1 MKSNLPTTEYLE
13 IKGML
18 SETMSMIQMLI
29 PQKASVSYLAETTG
43 KSRQSIRQFLINN
56 FEPEVDYWLEGG
68 KMYASQKAAITILT
82 RSSKWV
88 IYE

>member
-1 MKSNLPTTEYLE
+1 MNTLSNTTEYLE

-18 SETMSMIQMLI
+18 SELKRMIKMLI

-56 FEPEVDYWLEGG
+56 FEPEVDYYIDGG
-68 KMYASQKAAITILT
+68 KMYASQKAAITILM

-88 IYE
+88 IF

>member
-1 MKSNLPTTEYLE
+1 MENKLNPTEYLE

-18 SETMSMIQMLI
+18 SQLTYMIKMLI
-29 PQKASVSYLAETTG
+29 PQKASVSYLSDTTG

-68 KMYASQKAAITILT
+68 KMFASQKAVITILT
-82 RSSKWV
+82 RSSK
-88 IYE
+88 

>member
-1 MKSNLPTTEYLE
+1 MNTLSNTTEYLE

-18 SETMSMIQMLI
+18 SELKRMIKMLI

-56 FEPEVDYWLEGG
+56 FEPEVDYYIDGG
-68 KMYASQKAAITILT
+68 KMYASQKAAITILM
-82 RSSKWV
+82 RSSK
-88 IYE
+88 

>member
-1 MKSNLPTTEYLE
+1 MNTLSNTTEYLE

-18 SETMSMIQMLI
+18 SELKRMIKMLI

-56 FEPEVDYWLEGG
+56 FEPEVDYYIDGG
-68 KMYASQKAAITILT
+68 KMYATQKAAITILI
-82 RSSKWV
+82 RSSK
-88 IYE
+88 

>member
-1 MKSNLPTTEYLE
+1 MSYESSEYFE

-18 SETMSMIQMLI
+18 SDLTYMVKMLI
-29 PQKASVSYLAETTG
+29 PQKASVSYLSETTG

-56 FEPEVDYWLEGG
+56 FQPEEDYYLDGG
-68 KMYASQKAAITILT
+68 KMYASQKAAITILM

-88 IYE
+88 I

>member
-1 MKSNLPTTEYLE
+1 MNTISKSNTTEYLE

-18 SETMSMIQMLI
+18 SELKRMIKMLI

-56 FEPEVDYWLEGG
+56 FEPEVDYYIDGG
-68 KMYASQKAAITILT
+68 KMYASQKAAITILM
-82 RSSKWV
+82 RSSK
-88 IYE
+88 